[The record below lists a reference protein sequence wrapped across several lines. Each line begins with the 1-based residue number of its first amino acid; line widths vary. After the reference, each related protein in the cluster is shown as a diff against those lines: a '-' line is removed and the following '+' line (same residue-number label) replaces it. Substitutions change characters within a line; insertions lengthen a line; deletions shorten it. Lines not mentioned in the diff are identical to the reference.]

1 MSLNLCQKHVDIRG
15 LTRLT
20 RLASRT
26 ADINDS
32 DFDFCDSA
40 EGVVGIFAG
49 IANQQANP
57 YFNVAAIAKGVTSQ
71 QWLEGYFQ

>member
-1 MSLNLCQKHVDIRG
+1 MDH
-15 LTRLT
+15 
-20 RLASRT
+20 

-49 IANQQANP
+49 IANQQGNP
-57 YFNVAAIAKGVTSQ
+57 YFNIAGLAKGVTSK
-71 QWLEGYFQ
+71 QWLEGYFV